1 MGLIRVSDP
10 DYKGALVFNSATEFT
25 PQSSFAIVLPVNTG
39 SSAQDSE
46 SMISLIVGRLARLQ
60 GVRRV
65 WLFGSLA
72 KGRAPDWR
80 SDDSRRRLSGGA
92 RSAERCYCVWQPR
105 AGGGSD
111 ER

>member
-1 MGLIRVSDP
+1 MGLIRVSNP
-10 DYKGALVFNSATEFT
+10 DYKGALVFNSATKFT
-25 PQSSFAIVLPVNTG
+25 SQSSFAIVLPVNTG

-60 GVRRV
+60 GVR
-65 WLFGSLA
+65 
-72 KGRAPDWR
+72 
-80 SDDSRRRLSGGA
+80 
-92 RSAERCYCVWQPR
+92 SAERCYCVWQPR